1 MSHEIVA
8 WAVTVLMV
16 ALVLSFAAYLVSV
29 ARLPGRRPRVRT
41 YDGRGR
47 LIGRHE
53 NPGEQIAPGRRGDPR
68 GASDDEA
75 SAGSGPMNPPVA
87 EDGAHDPD
95 EGGPDAHH

>member
-68 GASDDEA
+68 GAPGGDA
-75 SAGSGPMNPPVA
+75 AAGKGPLSPPVA
-87 EDGAHDPD
+87 EDGGHDPD
-95 EGGPDAHH
+95 QGGPDADH